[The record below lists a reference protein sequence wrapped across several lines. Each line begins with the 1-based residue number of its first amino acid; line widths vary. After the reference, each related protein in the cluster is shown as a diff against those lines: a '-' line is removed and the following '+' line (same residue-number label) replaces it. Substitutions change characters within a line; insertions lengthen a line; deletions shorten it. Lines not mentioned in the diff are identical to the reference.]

1 MSATDRINA
10 LGAWIDRGLEWDDA
24 EGIDR
29 SNEAKL
35 MHRTVKIGE
44 EYGEVVQAIIGATG
58 ANPRKGFTHDLAD
71 VNKELLDVALAAL
84 GAWAHTHGN
93 TADPMAALVEHID
106 YVCDR
111 AGLPPCGHFERV
123 MGCGGCDPG
132 AIEFV
137 KDDDGPWQKV
147 AQR

>member
-44 EYGEVVQAIIGATG
+44 KVQALMEEI
-58 ANPRKGFTHDLAD
+58 R
-71 VNKELLDVALAAL
+71 
-84 GAWAHTHGN
+84 
-93 TADPMAALVEHID
+93 
-106 YVCDR
+106 
-111 AGLPPCGHFERV
+111 
-123 MGCGGCDPG
+123 
-132 AIEFV
+132 
-137 KDDDGPWQKV
+137 
-147 AQR
+147 

>member
-44 EYGEVVQAIIGATG
+44 EYGVTAT
-58 ANPRKGFTHDLAD
+58 D
-71 VNKELLDVALAAL
+71 VRPV
-84 GAWAHTHGN
+84 
-93 TADPMAALVEHID
+93 PP
-106 YVCDR
+106 
-111 AGLPPCGHFERV
+111 AGRRLIAPCG
-123 MGCGGCDPG
+123 CLGGGDITICLLYTSRC
-132 AIEFV
+132 V
-137 KDDDGPWQKV
+137 
-147 AQR
+147 